1 MKKLEKQVCNIAY
14 SKEIC
19 KHSINLKPCYYWVQK
34 EESSKPILVNYKSKL
49 VSQNDLVYP
58 AFTVAE
64 LGELLLSRVADYS
77 VYIFP
82 VEFNLFNGRDDHGT
96 AEAFSEADL
105 RAKMLIRALEIAAS
119 RRKAV

>member
-1 MKKLEKQVCNIAY
+1 MKRLENQVCSLVL

-19 KHSINLKPCYYWVQK
+19 KHPINLKPCFFWVQK
-34 EESSKPILVNYKSKL
+34 TQTSQPILVSHKSKL
-49 VSQNDLVYP
+49 LLKNLNVYP

-64 LGELLLSRVADYS
+64 LGELLLSFVAEYS

-82 VEFNLFNGRDDHGT
+82 EECKLFNGRDEHGS

-105 RAKMLIRALEIAAS
+105 RAKMLIRALELS
-119 RRKAV
+119 AV